1 LPGPIACA
9 VLPETPRGRS
19 LAEYAHKNGKEVL
32 LHLPLQSSTSGGSPD
47 PGGLL
52 LDMSRGQ
59 FAATFNG
66 SFSSIPHVIGINN
79 HRGSLLTRH
88 PGHMSWLM
96 EEIKQRGNLFFIDS
110 FTTHESI
117 ALDLAREHG
126 VPAARRDVFLDPDP
140 GKETVQ
146 REFARLKSLA
156 LKRGFALG
164 IGHPYPI
171 TLEFLEQ
178 ELPKLADEK
187 IELISVS
194 ELVSLKTNRGAAR

>member
-1 LPGPIACA
+1 
-9 VLPETPRGRS
+9 
-19 LAEYAHKNGKEVL
+19 
-32 LHLPLQSSTSGGSPD
+32 
-47 PGGLL
+47 
-52 LDMSRGQ
+52 MSRGK
-59 FAATFNG
+59 FAETFNR
-66 SFSSIPHVIGINN
+66 SYLSIPHAIGINN

-96 EEIKQRGNLFFIDS
+96 EEINERGNLFFIDS

-126 VPAARRDVFLDPDP
+126 VPAIRRDVFLDPDSA
-140 GKETVQ
+140 KETVE

-171 TLEFLEQ
+171 TLAFLER

-194 ELVSLKTNRGAAR
+194 ELVSLKTSRSAAR

>member
-1 LPGPIACA
+1 
-9 VLPETPRGRS
+9 
-19 LAEYAHKNGKEVL
+19 
-32 LHLPLQSSTSGGSPD
+32 
-47 PGGLL
+47 
-52 LDMSRGQ
+52 
-59 FAATFNG
+59 
-66 SFSSIPHVIGINN
+66 
-79 HRGSLLTRH
+79 
-88 PGHMSWLM
+88 M

-126 VPAARRDVFLDPDP
+126 VPAVRRDVFLDPDP

-171 TLEFLEQ
+171 TLEFLEH